1 MCFHFSRD
9 QAMFDPMRRDTV
21 VDPLCHV
28 DQQGPSDDWQQQAYT
43 SAELLSALI
52 PSTPFPLDDQV
63 VHIYVMPQRDDLK
76 LLHGS
81 TQS

>member
-1 MCFHFSRD
+1 ML
-9 QAMFDPMRRDTV
+9 DPMRRGTV

-63 VHIYVMPQRDDLK
+63 VHICDAAE
-76 LLHGS
+76 G
-81 TQS
+81 